1 MRSPQLLHA
10 TLYFRGIT
18 MNKQDA
24 QGEPSASRS
33 VQDQGLVGSLD
44 AI

>member
-1 MRSPQLLHA
+1 
-10 TLYFRGIT
+10 

-44 AI
+44 AIS